1 MRTIQIIPR
10 HHKRPAPYGGRAGA
24 RGGDFI
30 TLQQFPLKI
39 EFFRQNMG
47 VETPVTPMMTVVA
60 MPDGTHPR
68 RVEVWNLRG
77 RQRIDLP
84 CPGGTLR
91 PFDVKPVIV
100 MIQV

>member
-24 RGGDFI
+24 RGGRFHYI
-30 TLQQFPLKI
+30 TTISSENRILQT
-39 EFFRQNMG
+39 EYG
-47 VETPVTPMMTVVA
+47 VEPPVPPIMTVAAV
-60 MPDGTHPR
+60 PEGIPPL